1 MVEKL
6 SRFGLT
12 QRTSL
17 LLLLLVALLASGAL
31 LVPKDAE
38 AACCGWDTTTTY
50 YFDQAKTQY
59 AGECWTSGCVQD
71 SGCSGTTNTAYH
83 TFRRSCCETCVQ

>member
-38 AACCGWDTTTTY
+38 AACCGWYTTTVY
-50 YFDQAKTQY
+50 YFDAAKTQY
-59 AGECWTSGCVQD
+59 AGECWNDGCSSD
-71 SGCSGTTNTAYH
+71 SGCTGTTNTAYH
-83 TFRRSCCETCVQ
+83 TLSRSCCETCQQ